1 MITNIYKYFALQ
13 PFNKSIQTFFDAN
26 ISSVFTRGE
35 QIVYSFNSLELNGRI
50 LYLFWGKFEL
60 FKFLL

>member
-13 PFNKSIQTFFDAN
+13 SFNKSIQTFFDAN

-35 QIVYSFNSLELNGRI
+35 QIVYRLKSLEMKGRI
-50 LYLFWGKFEL
+50 FFSFWGKFEL
-60 FKFLL
+60 FKILL